1 MYTRE
6 ETILRMNALG
16 RAERPFFFVISH
28 DLEHNL
34 LFELPETGH
43 ERMAA
48 FSLPLGGMGEQGNWP
63 PLPER
68 LRFIPSPCSM
78 ARYAASFASVR
89 NHLMRG
95 DSYLLNLCVATPV
108 ETNLTLRHLFRF
120 ARAPLPDAAGAGRPC
135 SRRAWPRLRLLLSG
149 TVCHGTRA
157 VHFHVS
163 DEGNGS
169 CRHAG
174 SPPLAGDG

>member
-120 ARAPLPDAAGAGRPC
+120 ARAPYRMRWGRTPC
-135 SRRAWPRLRLLLSG
+135 SRRAWPRLRRFSPGIRLS
-149 TVCHGTRA
+149 RY
-157 VHFHVS
+157 
-163 DEGNGS
+163 
-169 CRHAG
+169 AG
-174 SPPLAGDG
+174 GPFPRFR

>member
-108 ETNLTLRHLFRF
+108 ETNPKNT
-120 ARAPLPDAAGAGRPC
+120 
-135 SRRAWPRLRLLLSG
+135 
-149 TVCHGTRA
+149 
-157 VHFHVS
+157 
-163 DEGNGS
+163 
-169 CRHAG
+169 
-174 SPPLAGDG
+174 

>member
-68 LRFIPSPCSM
+68 LRFIPSP
-78 ARYAASFASVR
+78 VPWPG
-89 NHLMRG
+89 MR
-95 DSYLLNLCVATPV
+95 
-108 ETNLTLRHLFRF
+108 
-120 ARAPLPDAAGAGRPC
+120 RP
-135 SRRAWPRLRLLLSG
+135 SPLSG
-149 TVCHGTRA
+149 TI
-157 VHFHVS
+157 
-163 DEGNGS
+163 
-169 CRHAG
+169 
-174 SPPLAGDG
+174 